1 MAERAANL
9 VEEVF
14 PTVPVR
20 QWVLT
25 VPPRLRYRL
34 AFDHTLCRAVLGVF
48 VRAVLG
54 DYRRRARRQG
64 VRDGHGG
71 SVTVIQRFGGGLQLN
86 VHYHSLLVDGV
97 FTEAPDGSV
106 RFHPAPPPTDV
117 EVGRLLATIRTRIL
131 RLLRRRGVL
140 GEPEE
145 GDAPD
150 PLAETS
156 LVLAGITSAAVQGRS
171 ALGPRPGARVLQ
183 IGRVPGIPYVTSTG
197 PRQAHLDGFDLH
209 ANVAVAADNREAL
222 EQLCRYVL
230 RPPIAQERLTRTA
243 DGRILLTLKAEW
255 SDGTT
260 ALLFEPVELLERL
273 AALTPRPRINLVL
286 HHGVFAPHSRWRAR
300 VVAYGREPVAP
311 PGADE
316 PATAAPVSPPPPP
329 PPPPPSATSSCNPPR
344 DAPVQEFTPE
354 VVDPTP
360 SHRPRAWSWPDL
372 LRHTFAVDVF
382 ACPRCGGRMRVIAT
396 IEDPVAI
403 RKILTHL
410 GLPTEPPTPRPPPA
424 DLLLDA

>member
-9 VEEVF
+9 VEQVF

-25 VPPRLRYRL
+25 VPHRLRYRL
-34 AFDHTLCRAVLGVF
+34 AFDHALCRAVLGVF

-64 VRDGHGG
+64 LRDGQGG
-71 SVTVIQRFGGGLQLN
+71 SVTVIQRFGSGLQLN
-86 VHYHSLLVDGV
+86 AHYHSLLIDGV
-97 FTEAPDGSV
+97 FTEAADGSL
-106 RFHPAPPPTDV
+106 RFHPAPPPTDA
-117 EVGRLLATIRTRIL
+117 EVGRLVATVRTRVL

-183 IGRVPGIPYVTSTG
+183 IGRVPGLPWITSTG

-222 EQLCRYVL
+222 EQLSRYVL
-230 RPPIAQERLTRTA
+230 RPPIAQERLSRTT
-243 DGRILLTLKAEW
+243 DGRILLTLKTEW
-255 SDGTT
+255 TDGTT

-273 AALTPRPRINLVL
+273 AALTPRPRINLVP
-286 HHGVFAPHSRWRAR
+286 HHGAFAPHSGWRAR
-300 VVAYGREPVAP
+300 VVAYGRDATVLLD
-311 PGADE
+311 ADE
-316 PATAAPVSPPPPP
+316 PSTPPGPPTSPPASPATRSPDPPP
-329 PPPPPSATSSCNPPR
+329 EPPVREPAPAT
-344 DAPVQEFTPE
+344 DAASP
-354 VVDPTP
+354 
-360 SHRPRAWSWPDL
+360 RPRAWSWPDL
-372 LRHTFAVDVF
+372 LRHTFAVDVL

-396 IEDPVAI
+396 IEDPVVI

-410 GLPTEPPTPRPPPA
+410 GLPTEPPSPRPPPR
-424 DLLLDA
+424 DLLLDV

>member
-1 MAERAANL
+1 
-9 VEEVF
+9 
-14 PTVPVR
+14 
-20 QWVLT
+20 
-25 VPPRLRYRL
+25 
-34 AFDHTLCRAVLGVF
+34 
-48 VRAVLG
+48 
-54 DYRRRARRQG
+54 
-64 VRDGHGG
+64 
-71 SVTVIQRFGGGLQLN
+71 
-86 VHYHSLLVDGV
+86 
-97 FTEAPDGSV
+97 
-106 RFHPAPPPTDV
+106 
-117 EVGRLLATIRTRIL
+117 
-131 RLLRRRGVL
+131 LRRCGVL

-183 IGRVPGIPYVTSTG
+183 IGRVPGIWVTSTG

-230 RPPIAQERLTRTA
+230 RPPIAQERLSRTA

-273 AALTPRPRINLVL
+273 AALMPRPRINLVL
-286 HHGVFAPHSRWRAR
+286 HHGAFAPHSRWRAR
-300 VVAYGREPVAP
+300 VVAYGREATAP
-311 PGADE
+311 PDAEE
-316 PATAAPVSPPPPP
+316 PSTPQAPPTSPPASP
-329 PPPPPSATSSCNPPR
+329 ATSSPDPSPEPPVR
-344 DAPVQEFTPE
+344 EPARATDAASP
-354 VVDPTP
+354 
-360 SHRPRAWSWPDL
+360 RPRAWSWPDL
-372 LRHTFAVDVF
+372 LRHTFAVDVL

-396 IEDPVAI
+396 IEDPVVI

-410 GLPTEPPTPRPPPA
+410 GLPTEVSGPRPPPG
-424 DLLLDA
+424 DLLLDV

>member
-25 VPPRLRYRL
+25 VPHRLRYRL
-34 AFDHTLCRAVLGVF
+34 AFDHALCRAVLGVF

-64 VRDGHGG
+64 VRDGQGG
-71 SVTVIQRFGGGLQLN
+71 AVTVIQRFGSGLQLN

-97 FTEAPDGSV
+97 FTEAADGSL
-106 RFHPAPPPTDV
+106 RFHPAPPPTDA
-117 EVGRLLATIRTRIL
+117 EVGRLVATVRTRIL
-131 RLLRRRGVL
+131 RLLRRRGIL
-140 GEPEE
+140 GEPED

-183 IGRVPGIPYVTSTG
+183 IGRVPGIPWITSTG
-197 PRQAHLDGFDLH
+197 SRQAHLEGFDLH

-230 RPPIAQERLTRTA
+230 RPPIAQERLSRTA

-255 SDGTT
+255 TDGTT

-311 PGADE
+311 LDTDGPS
-316 PATAAPVSPPPPP
+316 TAAPAS
-329 PPPPPSATSSCNPPR
+329 PPPPPSAPPPPPPTTSSSDPPR
-344 DAPVQEFTPE
+344 ESSVRQPVSAGESAPTRQTR
-354 VVDPTP
+354 
-360 SHRPRAWSWPDL
+360 SWSWRDL
-372 LRHTFAVDVF
+372 LHHTFAVDVF

-396 IEDPVAI
+396 IDDPVII

-410 GLPTEPPTPRPPPA
+410 GLPTEPPPRPPPA
-424 DLLLDA
+424 NLFLDA